1 MSLSLYQSLIPPA
14 IRMLSSLGKILEKAE
29 QYASDRHFNAKNLV
43 GSRLFVDMHPLSK
56 QIQIASDVVK
66 GGAARLA
73 GIESPRFEDNEETL
87 EELRARIDKTIAFL
101 QTLTESQFEGAE
113 DRLIELKFPNG
124 MELSFK
130 GLDYLQHWIL
140 PNLYFHSTTAYNI
153 LRHNGVIIGKKDFLG

>member
-101 QTLTESQFEGAE
+101 QSLTESQFEGAE

-124 MELSFK
+124 ME
-130 GLDYLQHWIL
+130 
-140 PNLYFHSTTAYNI
+140 
-153 LRHNGVIIGKKDFLG
+153 